1 MIYFGIQ
8 GMTWFI
14 ELPNHGKEATT
25 KINCVQ
31 ESCANLLSHVPQRHN
46 SLRPTATLTKGVLFE
61 QTQNMK
67 MYQMHYQA
75 KSHGMSY
82 QKVTILAWMHC
93 VTKKQSYMEMYNC
106 QYGSG
111 RNKSIV
117 VDIHVKVKVYTR
129 EKKCIHV
136 WLNRKCN
143 NCEISKM
150 WKRMTKGRIQ
160 PNLSGQSSCSIFVC
174 IAFTHLHLILKYLC
188 SIAKMIILFEQRKQ
202 VWFKWKTTLKHLG
215 FS

>member
-75 KSHGMSY
+75 VTRNVLSKSYDFSMNA
-82 QKVTILAWMHC
+82 L
-93 VTKKQSYMEMYNC
+93 
-106 QYGSG
+106 
-111 RNKSIV
+111 
-117 VDIHVKVKVYTR
+117 
-129 EKKCIHV
+129 
-136 WLNRKCN
+136 CN
-143 NCEISKM
+143 
-150 WKRMTKGRIQ
+150 
-160 PNLSGQSSCSIFVC
+160 
-174 IAFTHLHLILKYLC
+174 
-188 SIAKMIILFEQRKQ
+188 
-202 VWFKWKTTLKHLG
+202 
-215 FS
+215 